1 MVEAKDV
8 VKHELIGLDVEVT
21 ESTNKDAVG
30 VKGRV
35 IDETRN
41 MLVIETEAGEE
52 KSLVKEQCTFLFT
65 VPEGGKVSIEG
76 RLLVAR
82 PEDRIK
88 KKLKKW

>member
-1 MVEAKDV
+1 MTEPKNFVR
-8 VKHELIGLDVEVT
+8 HELIGLEVEVA
-21 ESTNKDAVG
+21 ESTNQDAVG

-41 MLVIETEAGEE
+41 MLVVETRGGKE
-52 KSLVKEQCTFLFT
+52 KKLVKEQCVFIFT
-65 VPEGGKVSIEG
+65 TEDSGKIRVEG